1 MTDELDVALNDL
13 YPAPAGDSDV
23 LERVRVRVLP
33 GAQDRPTPRHR
44 RWPHRSLTAA
54 AAVLA
59 VAVITVVI
67 RGNTPQVA
75 MVEVAQTLN
84 TAADAQIRAL
94 DEPVPAGSYRYIAT
108 HSIATSYGPGMA
120 VLFGSRDERWVPAD
134 PAGEWFMLRTDTG
147 ERTRLLGTEEQV
159 KDAGLDIR
167 SNPERLSGRCG
178 AFYPDSGDL
187 CAAAGNWQGPTA
199 AFIAELPRDPRRL
212 YDRLRADTKGHGQDP
227 DQEVLVYVADALRSG
242 LLPADLRAALYRA
255 LTYLPTLEITE
266 RTMTLD
272 GHTGTALGITAAAEQ
287 QEIVIDPATGAFIG
301 ERQRLAKD
309 QDGIPAGTIIGSST
323 VRYDIVK
330 KPWERPAG

>member
-1 MTDELDVALNDL
+1 
-13 YPAPAGDSDV
+13 
-23 LERVRVRVLP
+23 
-33 GAQDRPTPRHR
+33 
-44 RWPHRSLTAA
+44 
-54 AAVLA
+54 
-59 VAVITVVI
+59 
-67 RGNTPQVA
+67 

-108 HSIATSYGPGMA
+108 HSMATSYGPGVA
-120 VLFGSRDERWVPAD
+120 VLFGSRYETWVPAD

-147 ERTRLLGTEEQV
+147 ERTPLLGTEGQGKE
-159 KDAGLDIR
+159 AGLDIR

-187 CAAAGNWQGPTA
+187 CTAAGNWQGPTA
-199 AFIAELPRDPRRL
+199 TFIAELPRDPRQL

-266 RTMTLD
+266 RTTTLD
-272 GHTGTALGITAAAEQ
+272 GHTGTALGITAAGEQ
-287 QEIVIDPATGAFIG
+287 REIVIDPATGTFIG
-301 ERQRLAKD
+301 ERQRLVKD
-309 QDGIPAGTIIGSST
+309 RDGIPAGTIIGSST